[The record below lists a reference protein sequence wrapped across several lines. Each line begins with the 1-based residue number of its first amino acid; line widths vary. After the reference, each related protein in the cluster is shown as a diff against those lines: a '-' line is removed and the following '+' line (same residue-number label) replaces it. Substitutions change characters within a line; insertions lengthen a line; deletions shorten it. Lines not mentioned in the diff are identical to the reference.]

1 MNAIEK
7 VGKQEL
13 AWNGRPV
20 RNTEQ
25 DATVI
30 LAPMFAAYPN
40 TNADDATFEIY
51 VKMLRDIDPQR
62 LADAVL
68 KAMSICKFLPTVAD
82 IREQLEQRAPGPR
95 SDVDPHQLPDIP
107 KKMYRPDPETD
118 RQERLERL
126 RQTRKWDGKYA

>member
-20 RNTEQ
+20 RNTEEV
-25 DATVI
+25 ATVI

-68 KAMSICKFLPTVAD
+68 KAMSTCKFLPTIAD
-82 IREQLEQRAPGPR
+82 IREQLENRAPGPR
-95 SDVDPHQLPDIP
+95 NDVDPHTLPDIP
-107 KKMYRPDPETD
+107 SRMYRLPPDED
-118 RQERLERL
+118 KAERMERL